1 MLLAKHPGDA
11 YVRLWSICNHWNYEE
26 TNNRNYKRMVIMKDY
41 EKIGQEIG
49 KLVKE
54 KNAAYGDSFGR
65 AGKVLEILYP
75 KGIGPSQYTDFLT
88 IIRVIDK
95 LFRIATRKG
104 AFGESPWKDI
114 VGYGIL
120 GVANDEVDDINWV
133 SPRDP
138 GDENVNYDITAKGE
152 ES

>member
-1 MLLAKHPGDA
+1 
-11 YVRLWSICNHWNYEE
+11 V
-26 TNNRNYKRMVIMKDY
+26 DY

-54 KNAAYGDSFGR
+54 KNLAYGDSFGR
-65 AGKVLEILYP
+65 AGQIIEILYP
-75 KGIGPSQYTDFLT
+75 NGVDPRQYTDFLT
-88 IIRVIDK
+88 IIRVLDK
-95 LFRIATRKG
+95 LFRIANDKG

-120 GVANDEVDDINWV
+120 GVANDEVQEMNWV
-133 SPRDP
+133 SPQDP